1 VYNNPF
7 TMELKTR
14 NLANWITITRILGV
28 GMLFW
33 LTPFHTNYIVIWA
46 VLLYTI
52 ICLTDYFDG
61 WVARRF
67 NQVSDLGKVLDPLA
81 DKILVLVF
89 LPLLQ
94 ASAITLFPVFII
106 ISREF
111 AIMALRVVSAK
122 NGVII
127 DANWTG
133 KLKTAITLPICG
145 ILFARIP
152 VENVAIPWIFAPIE
166 WLRQWVAIWPKW
178 TITTLVW
185 TMVAVTVWS
194 FMDYFVKFIWQQ
206 ALRKADGDK
215 EKAKKNLTII
225 IPNTATMLNLG
236 LGVLAIYF
244 GFQNELLLAAA
255 AILAGMIL
263 DALDGKLARRLDVFS
278 EFGAKLDS
286 KADYIT
292 FGIAPGV
299 LIAQW
304 LISLNI
310 SPIVSILVG
319 FLHYAAVHYR
329 LRRFDIAGHS
339 DFFDGVPSPTGAA
352 AVCILIASPIFN
364 PFPFLL
370 IGVSLFVSFLM
381 VSKIAYP
388 HLDKAL
394 RHPVLR
400 RTKLPAFV
408 FFIITMLKL
417 IGVPLHFIAA
427 PEIFSV
433 FIVMYLTYP
442 LYGEKA
448 DITG

>member
-1 VYNNPF
+1 
-7 TMELKTR
+7 MELKTR
-14 NLANWITITRILGV
+14 NLANGITMTRIVGV
-28 GMLFW
+28 GLLFW

-46 VLLYTI
+46 VLLYTL
-52 ICLTDYFDG
+52 ICLTDYMDG

-67 NQVSDLGKVLDPLA
+67 NQVTDMGKILDPLA

-127 DANWTG
+127 DANLTG
-133 KLKTAITLPICG
+133 KLKTALTLPICG
-145 ILFARIP
+145 LLFARIP
-152 VENVAIPWIFAPIE
+152 VEKIPIPWFFSPIE
-166 WLRQWVAIWPKW
+166 WLRQWVAMWPNW

-185 TMVAVTVWS
+185 TMVAITVWS

-206 ALRKADGDK
+206 ALRKAEGDK

-236 LGVLAIYF
+236 LGLVAIYF
-244 GFQNELLLAAA
+244 GFTGALLLGAAA
-255 AILAGMIL
+255 VLAGMIL
-263 DALDGKLARRLDVFS
+263 DALDGKLARRFDVFS
-278 EFGAKLDS
+278 EFGAKLDT
-286 KADYIT
+286 KADYIS

-299 LIAQW
+299 LLTQW
-304 LISLNI
+304 LVSLSIPVGIS
-310 SPIVSILVG
+310 VAVG

-329 LRRFDIAGHS
+329 LRRFDRSGHS
-339 DFFDGVPSPTGAA
+339 DFFEGVPSPTGAA
-352 AVCILIASPIFN
+352 TVCIFMAST
-364 PFPFLL
+364 LWGDAAWVL
-370 IGVSLFVSFLM
+370 VALSLGVSFLM
-381 VSKIAYP
+381 VSTIAYP

-400 RTKLPAFV
+400 RTKWPAFT
-408 FFIITMLKL
+408 FFIMTLLKL
-417 IGVPLHFIAA
+417 IGVPMNFIAA

-433 FIVMYLTYP
+433 FIVMYLLYP
-442 LYGEKA
+442 IYGRSR
-448 DITG
+448 G

>member
-1 VYNNPF
+1 
-7 TMELKTR
+7 MELKTR
-14 NLANWITITRILGV
+14 NLANWITITRIFGV

-46 VLLYTI
+46 ALLYTI
-52 ICLTDYFDG
+52 ICLTDYIDG

-67 NQVSDLGKVLDPLA
+67 NQVTDMGKVLDPLA

-94 ASAITLFPVFII
+94 TGVISLFPVFLII
-106 ISREF
+106 AREF
-111 AIMALRVVSAK
+111 SIMALRVVSAK

-127 DANWTG
+127 DANWAG
-133 KLKTAITLPICG
+133 KFKTAITLPICG
-145 ILFARIP
+145 LLFARIP
-152 VENVAIPWIFAPIE
+152 VETVPVPWVFAPIE
-166 WLRQWVAIWPKW
+166 WLRQWIAAWPQWTISTLIWSMVAI
-178 TITTLVW
+178 
-185 TMVAVTVWS
+185 TVWS
-194 FMDYFVKFIWQQ
+194 FMDYFVKFVWQQ

-215 EKAKKNLTII
+215 DKAKKNLTII
-225 IPNTATMLNLG
+225 IPNAATMVNVG
-236 LGVLAIYF
+236 LGILAIYF
-244 GFQNELLLAAA
+244 GFKNELLLAAA

-278 EFGAKLDS
+278 DFGAKLDT

-304 LISLNI
+304 LYMLNI
-310 SPIVSILVG
+310 SPWIAGAVG
-319 FLHYAAVHYR
+319 FLHYASVHYR
-329 LRRFDIAGHS
+329 LRRFDRSGHS
-339 DFFDGVPSPTGAA
+339 DFFEGLPSPTGAA

-364 PFPFLL
+364 VLPLLL
-370 IGVSLFVSFLM
+370 IGVSLLISFLM
-381 VSKIAYP
+381 VSTIAYP

-408 FFIITMLKL
+408 FFIITLLKL
-417 IGVPLHFIAA
+417 IGVPLDFIAA